1 MEAIFLCLIFLVL
14 RVSGLS
20 EGDALIALKSSLVDP
35 KDVLQSWDTS
45 SGNPCIWFHVTCNGN
60 GNVIR
65 VDLGNASLSG
75 HLDSGVGQLT
85 KLEYL
90 GLYSNNISG
99 KIPEELGNLENLM
112 SLDLY
117 FNNLS
122 GTIPGT
128 LGNLQKLRFLRLN
141 NNILMGTIPISL
153 TTVSSLQI
161 LDLSNNKLTG
171 DIPVNGSFSLFTPI
185 SFDNNF
191 LSNNSTKRT
200 LDSPSPI
207 SPKPLTPPIP
217 SGNSSI
223 GVIAGFIALGV
234 FIASAIVFV
243 CWRLR
248 RPRAHFFDVPAEE
261 DPVVHLGQL
270 RRFSLHQ
277 LQYATNNFSNKDILG
292 RGGFGKVYKG
302 RLADGSLVAIKRLK
316 EERTHGGELQFQT
329 EVRMISM
336 AVHRNLLRLQGFCMT
351 STERLL
357 VYPLMVNGSVA
368 SCLRERTDGQS
379 PLDWTRRKR
388 IALGSA
394 RGLAYLHDSCD
405 PKVIHRDVKAANI
418 LLDEEFEAVVADFGL
433 AKLMDYKDTHVT
445 TAVHGTLGHIA
456 PEYISTGRSSEKTDV
471 YGYGIM
477 LLELI
482 TGQRAFDL
490 ARLASNEDVMLL
502 SWVKEL
508 LTNKKLETLVD
519 PKLQGN
525 YIVEEVEELIQVALL
540 CTLDAAS
547 DRPKMSD
554 VVKMLEGD
562 GLAERWELW
571 QKKDIICGEQNHS
584 NFPSNNWII
593 NDSTPGLHPEELS
606 GPR

>member
-1 MEAIFLCLIFLVL
+1 MEAIFLCLISLVL
-14 RVSGLS
+14 RVSGIS
-20 EGDALIALKSSLVDP
+20 EGDALYALKSSLVDP

-45 SGNPCIWFHVTCNGN
+45 SGNPCIWFHVTCNGD

-65 VDLGNASLSG
+65 VDLGNGSLSG
-75 HLDSGVGQLT
+75 QLDSRVGQLT
-85 KLEYL
+85 KLEY
-90 GLYSNNISG
+90 
-99 KIPEELGNLENLM
+99 
-112 SLDLY
+112 
-117 FNNLS
+117 
-122 GTIPGT
+122 
-128 LGNLQKLRFLRLN
+128 LRLN
-141 NNILMGTIPISL
+141 NNILMGTIPMSL
-153 TTVSSLQI
+153 TAVSSLEI

-185 SFDNNF
+185 SFGNNR
-191 LSNNSTKRT
+191 LSNNSPKRT

-207 SPKPLTPPIP
+207 SPNPLTPPTP
-217 SGNSSI
+217 SGNSAI

-261 DPVVHLGQL
+261 DPLVHLGQL

-277 LQYATNNFSNKDILG
+277 LKYATNNFSNKDILG

-329 EVRMISM
+329 ELRMISM

-379 PLDWTRRKR
+379 PLDWPARKQ

-418 LLDEEFEAVVADFGL
+418 LLDEEFEAVVADFGP
-433 AKLMDYKDTHVT
+433 AKLMDYNDTHVT

-456 PEYISTGRSSEKTDV
+456 PEYLSTGRSSEKTDV

-490 ARLASNEDVMLL
+490 ARLAGNEDVMLL

-508 LTNKKLETLVD
+508 LNNKKLETLVD
-519 PKLQGN
+519 SKLQGN

-562 GLAERWELW
+562 GLAERWEQW

-593 NDSTPGLHPEELS
+593 NDSTPGLRPEELS

>member
-1 MEAIFLCLIFLVL
+1 MEAIFLCLISLVL
-14 RVSGLS
+14 RVSGIS
-20 EGDALIALKSSLVDP
+20 EGDALYALKSSLVDP

-45 SGNPCIWFHVTCNGN
+45 SGNPCIWFHVTCNGD

-65 VDLGNASLSG
+65 VDLGNGSLSG
-75 HLDSGVGQLT
+75 QLDSRVGQLT

-90 GLYSNNISG
+90 GLYNNNISG

-122 GTIPGT
+122 GPIPGT
-128 LGNLQKLRFLRLN
+128 LGKLRKLHFLRLN
-141 NNILMGTIPISL
+141 NNILMGTIPMSL
-153 TTVSSLQI
+153 TAVSSLEI

-185 SFDNNF
+185 SFGNNR
-191 LSNNSTKRT
+191 LSNNSPKRT

-207 SPKPLTPPIP
+207 SPNPLTPPTP
-217 SGNSSI
+217 S
-223 GVIAGFIALGV
+223 
-234 FIASAIVFV
+234 
-243 CWRLR
+243 
-248 RPRAHFFDVPAEE
+248 AEE
-261 DPVVHLGQL
+261 DPLVHLGQL

-277 LQYATNNFSNKDILG
+277 LKYATNNFSNKDILG

-329 EVRMISM
+329 ELRMISM

-379 PLDWTRRKR
+379 PLDWPARKQ

-418 LLDEEFEAVVADFGL
+418 LLDEEFEAVVADFGP
-433 AKLMDYKDTHVT
+433 AKLMDYNDTHVT

-456 PEYISTGRSSEKTDV
+456 PEYLSTGRSSEKTDV

-490 ARLASNEDVMLL
+490 ARLAGNEDVMLL

-508 LTNKKLETLVD
+508 LNNKKLETLVD
-519 PKLQGN
+519 SKLQGN

-562 GLAERWELW
+562 GLAERWEQW

-593 NDSTPGLHPEELS
+593 NDSTPGLRPEELS